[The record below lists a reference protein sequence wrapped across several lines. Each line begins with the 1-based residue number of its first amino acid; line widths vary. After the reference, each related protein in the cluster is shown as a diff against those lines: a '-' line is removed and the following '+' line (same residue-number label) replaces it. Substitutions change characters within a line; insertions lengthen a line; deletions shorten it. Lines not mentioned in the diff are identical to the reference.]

1 MCFTSS
7 RFYRLKCYPGRPN
20 VVYHLKKKMLKF
32 YKDCPE
38 AWGELLTL
46 KGFTT
51 PAAASSRRY
60 HAGIADQEPI
70 AAAVPDFDE

>member
-1 MCFTSS
+1 
-7 RFYRLKCYPGRPN
+7 
-20 VVYHLKKKMLKF
+20 MLKF

-38 AWGELLTL
+38 AWGELIFL

-51 PAAASSRRY
+51 PAAASSRRSN
-60 HAGIADQEPI
+60 AGIADQEPF

>member
-1 MCFTSS
+1 MCYH
-7 RFYRLKCYPGRPN
+7 RFLLTLLKYARPN
-20 VVYHLKKKMLKF
+20 VVDHLKKKMLNL

-51 PAAASSRRY
+51 PAAASSRKSY
-60 HAGIADQEPI
+60 TGIADQEPI